1 MNIFS
6 NTEFLKNEIEETRKK
21 DREAEV
27 ECERIKFNNRVVR
40 ESLFNTLES
49 FNDLIVNNSNFNLNM
64 IGNFLSKLLSV
75 TQGREYEFKCTNNY
89 IETIVYQSPF
99 PRSEKC
105 FYNVY
110 YLIPKLSLEPP
121 REEKITYGVEKSFFD
136 ANSEIIVLRKDNMIN
151 KRNNDIS
158 FYDKNGNKSI
168 NTKNIDVVYQF
179 INELINYRIDNNV
192 DEIPTL
198 EIDNFIQKYSPQLKK
213 VKSF

>member
-21 DREAEV
+21 DMEAEV

-40 ESLFNTLES
+40 ESMFNTLES
-49 FNDLIVNNSNFNLNM
+49 FNDLIVNNSNFNLNV

-75 TQGREYEFKCTNNY
+75 TQAREYEFKCTNNY

-99 PRSEKC
+99 PISEKD

-110 YLIPKLSLEPP
+110 YLIPKISLEPP
-121 REEKITYGVEKSFFD
+121 MEEIITYGVEESFFD
-136 ANSEIIVLRKDNMIN
+136 KNSEIIVLKKENINNKDNSIC
-151 KRNNDIS
+151 
-158 FYDKNGNKSI
+158 FYNKNGNKSI

-192 DEIPTL
+192 DEIPAF

-213 VKSF
+213 VKHL

>member
-1 MNIFS
+1 MNIFY

-21 DREAEV
+21 DMEAEV

-40 ESLFNTLES
+40 ESMFNTLES

-75 TQGREYEFKCTNNY
+75 TEGREYEFKCTNNY

-121 REEKITYGVEKSFFD
+121 REEKITYGVEESFFD
-136 ANSEIIVLRKDNMIN
+136 KNSEIIVLKKENINNKDNNIC
-151 KRNNDIS
+151 
-158 FYDKNGNKSI
+158 FYNKNGNKSI

-192 DEIPTL
+192 NEIPAF

-213 VKSF
+213 VKHL

>member
-1 MNIFS
+1 MNIFC

-21 DREAEV
+21 DMEAEV

-40 ESLFNTLES
+40 ESMFNTLES

-75 TQGREYEFKCTNNY
+75 TQGREYEFKYTTNY

-136 ANSEIIVLRKDNMIN
+136 KNSEIIVLKKENINNKDNN
-151 KRNNDIS
+151 IS

-179 INELINYRIDNNV
+179 INELINYRIENNT

>member
-1 MNIFS
+1 MNIFY

-21 DREAEV
+21 DMEAEV

-40 ESLFNTLES
+40 ESMFNTLES

-75 TQGREYEFKCTNNY
+75 TQDREYEFRCTNNY

-121 REEKITYGVEKSFFD
+121 REEKITYGVEESFFD
-136 ANSEIIVLRKDNMIN
+136 KNSEIIVLKKENINNKDNNIC
-151 KRNNDIS
+151 
-158 FYDKNGNKSI
+158 FYNKNGNKSI

-192 DEIPTL
+192 DEIPAF

-213 VKSF
+213 VKHL

>member
-1 MNIFS
+1 MNIFC

-21 DREAEV
+21 DMEAEV

-40 ESLFNTLES
+40 KSMFNTLES

-136 ANSEIIVLRKDNMIN
+136 VNSEVIVLRKDNMIN

-179 INELINYRIDNNV
+179 INELINYRIENNV
-192 DEIPTL
+192 DEIPTF

-213 VKSF
+213 VKHL

>member
-1 MNIFS
+1 MNIFC

-21 DREAEV
+21 DMEAEV

-40 ESLFNTLES
+40 ESMFNTLES

-179 INELINYRIDNNV
+179 INELINYRIENNT

>member
-1 MNIFS
+1 MNIFY

-21 DREAEV
+21 DMEAEL

-40 ESLFNTLES
+40 ESMFNTLES

-75 TQGREYEFKCTNNY
+75 TQIREYEFRCTNNY
-89 IETIVYQSPF
+89 VETIVYQSPF

-121 REEKITYGVEKSFFD
+121 REEKITYGVEESFFD
-136 ANSEIIVLRKDNMIN
+136 KNSEIIVLKKENINNKDNNIC
-151 KRNNDIS
+151 
-158 FYDKNGNKSI
+158 FYNKNGNKSI

-192 DEIPTL
+192 DEIPAF

-213 VKSF
+213 VKHL

>member
-1 MNIFS
+1 MNIFY

-21 DREAEV
+21 DMEAEV

-40 ESLFNTLES
+40 ESMFNTLES

-121 REEKITYGVEKSFFD
+121 REEKITYGVEESFFD
-136 ANSEIIVLRKDNMIN
+136 KNSEIIVLKKENINNKDNNICFYN
-151 KRNNDIS
+151 KNC
-158 FYDKNGNKSI
+158 NKSI
-168 NTKNIDVVYQF
+168 NAKNIDVVYQF

-192 DEIPTL
+192 DEIPAF

-213 VKSF
+213 VKHL

>member
-1 MNIFS
+1 MNIFY
-6 NTEFLKNEIEETRKK
+6 NTEFLKSEIEETRKK

-27 ECERIKFNNRVVR
+27 ECERIKFNNRAVR
-40 ESLFNTLES
+40 KSMLNTLES
-49 FNDLIVNNSNFNLNM
+49 FNNLIMNNSSFNLNV
-64 IGNFLSKLLSV
+64 IGDYLSKLLSV
-75 TQGREYEFKCTNNY
+75 TQSREYVFKCTNNY

-99 PRSEKC
+99 PRNEKC

-121 REEKITYGVEKSFFD
+121 REEKITYGVEESFFD
-136 ANSEIIVLRKDNMIN
+136 KNSEIIVLKKENINNKDNNICFYN
-151 KRNNDIS
+151 KNC
-158 FYDKNGNKSI
+158 NKSI

-192 DEIPTL
+192 NEIPAF

-213 VKSF
+213 VKHL

>member
-1 MNIFS
+1 MNIFC

-21 DREAEV
+21 DMEAEV
-27 ECERIKFNNRVVR
+27 ECERIKLNNRVVR
-40 ESLFNTLES
+40 ESMFNTLES

-179 INELINYRIDNNV
+179 INELINYRIENNT

>member
-1 MNIFS
+1 MNIFY

-21 DREAEV
+21 DMEAEV
-27 ECERIKFNNRVVR
+27 ECERRKFNNRVVR
-40 ESLFNTLES
+40 ESMFNTLES

-75 TQGREYEFKCTNNY
+75 TQGREYEFRCTNNY

-121 REEKITYGVEKSFFD
+121 REEKITYGVEESFFD
-136 ANSEIIVLRKDNMIN
+136 KNSEIIVLKKENINNKDNNIC
-151 KRNNDIS
+151 
-158 FYDKNGNKSI
+158 FYNKNGNKSI

-192 DEIPTL
+192 DEIPAF

-213 VKSF
+213 VKHL

>member
-1 MNIFS
+1 MNIFC

-21 DREAEV
+21 DIEAEV

-40 ESLFNTLES
+40 ESMFNTLES

-136 ANSEIIVLRKDNMIN
+136 VNSEIIVLRKDNMIN

-192 DEIPTL
+192 DEIPAF
-198 EIDNFIQKYSPQLKK
+198 EIDNFIQKYFPQLKK
-213 VKSF
+213 VKHL

>member
-40 ESLFNTLES
+40 ESMFNTLES

-136 ANSEIIVLRKDNMIN
+136 VNSEVIVLRKDNMIN

-179 INELINYRIDNNV
+179 INELINYRIENNT

-198 EIDNFIQKYSPQLKK
+198 EIDDFIQKYSPQLKK

>member
-40 ESLFNTLES
+40 ESMFNTLES

-136 ANSEIIVLRKDNMIN
+136 KNSEIIVLKKENINNKDNNIC
-151 KRNNDIS
+151 
-158 FYDKNGNKSI
+158 FYNKNGKKSI

-192 DEIPTL
+192 DEIPAF

-213 VKSF
+213 VKHL

>member
-1 MNIFS
+1 MNIFY
-6 NTEFLKNEIEETRKK
+6 NTEFLKKEIEETRKK
-21 DREAEV
+21 DMEAEV

-40 ESLFNTLES
+40 ESMFNTLDS
-49 FNDLIVNNSNFNLNM
+49 FNNLIMNNSSFNLNV
-64 IGNFLSKLLSV
+64 IGDYLSKLLSV

-89 IETIVYQSPF
+89 IETVVYQIPF
-99 PRSEKC
+99 PRIEKC
-105 FYNVY
+105 FYNIY

-136 ANSEIIVLRKDNMIN
+136 VNSEVIVLRKDNMIN

-179 INELINYRIDNNV
+179 INELINYRIDNKV
-192 DEIPTL
+192 DEIPAL

-213 VKSF
+213 VKHL

>member
-1 MNIFS
+1 MNIFC

-21 DREAEV
+21 DMEAEV
-27 ECERIKFNNRVVR
+27 ECERIKLNNRVVR
-40 ESLFNTLES
+40 ESMFNTLES

-75 TQGREYEFKCTNNY
+75 TQGREYEFKCTTNY

-121 REEKITYGVEKSFFD
+121 REEKITYGVEEPFFD
-136 ANSEIIVLRKDNMIN
+136 KNSEIIVLKKENIN
-151 KRNNDIS
+151 NKNNNIC
-158 FYDKNGNKSI
+158 FYNKNGNKSI

-192 DEIPTL
+192 DEIPAF
-198 EIDNFIQKYSPQLKK
+198 EIDNFIQKYFPQLKK
-213 VKSF
+213 VKRL

>member
-1 MNIFS
+1 MNIFY

-21 DREAEV
+21 DMEAEV

-40 ESLFNTLES
+40 ESMFNTLES

-121 REEKITYGVEKSFFD
+121 REEKITYGVEESFFD
-136 ANSEIIVLRKDNMIN
+136 KNSEIIVLKKENINNKDNNICFYN
-151 KRNNDIS
+151 KNC
-158 FYDKNGNKSI
+158 NKSI

-192 DEIPTL
+192 DEIPAF

-213 VKSF
+213 VKHL

>member
-1 MNIFS
+1 MNIFY

-21 DREAEV
+21 DMEAEV

-40 ESLFNTLES
+40 ESMFNTLES

-75 TQGREYEFKCTNNY
+75 TQSREYEFRCTNNY

-99 PRSEKC
+99 PRSEKG

-121 REEKITYGVEKSFFD
+121 REEKIIYGVEKSFFD
-136 ANSEIIVLRKDNMIN
+136 KNSEIIVL
-151 KRNNDIS
+151 
-158 FYDKNGNKSI
+158 
-168 NTKNIDVVYQF
+168 
-179 INELINYRIDNNV
+179 
-192 DEIPTL
+192 
-198 EIDNFIQKYSPQLKK
+198 KK
-213 VKSF
+213 KI

>member
-1 MNIFS
+1 MNIFC

-21 DREAEV
+21 DMEAEV

-40 ESLFNTLES
+40 ESMFNTLES
-49 FNDLIVNNSNFNLNM
+49 FNDLIVNNSNFNLNV

-99 PRSEKC
+99 PISEKG

-110 YLIPKLSLEPP
+110 YLIPKISLEPP
-121 REEKITYGVEKSFFD
+121 REEIITYGVEESFFD
-136 ANSEIIVLRKDNMIN
+136 KNSEIIVLKKENINNKDNNIC
-151 KRNNDIS
+151 
-158 FYDKNGNKSI
+158 FYNKNGNKSI

-192 DEIPTL
+192 DEIPAF

-213 VKSF
+213 VKHL

>member
-1 MNIFS
+1 MNIFY

-21 DREAEV
+21 DMEAEV

-40 ESLFNTLES
+40 ESMFNTLES

-136 ANSEIIVLRKDNMIN
+136 VNSEIIVLRKDNMIN

-192 DEIPTL
+192 DEIPDF

-213 VKSF
+213 VKHL

>member
-1 MNIFS
+1 MNIFY

-21 DREAEV
+21 DMEAEV

-40 ESLFNTLES
+40 ESMFNTLES

-75 TQGREYEFKCTNNY
+75 TQGREYEFNY

-99 PRSEKC
+99 PRSEKG

-121 REEKITYGVEKSFFD
+121 REEKIIYGVEKSFFD
-136 ANSEIIVLRKDNMIN
+136 KNSEIIVLKKENINNKDNNIC
-151 KRNNDIS
+151 
-158 FYDKNGNKSI
+158 FYNKNGNKSI

-192 DEIPTL
+192 DEIPAF

-213 VKSF
+213 VKHL

>member
-40 ESLFNTLES
+40 ESMFNTLES

-89 IETIVYQSPF
+89 IETVVYQSPF
-99 PRSEKC
+99 PRNEKC

-110 YLIPKLSLEPP
+110 YLIPKLSLQPP
-121 REEKITYGVEKSFFD
+121 REEIIAYGVEKSFFD
-136 ANSEIIVLRKDNMIN
+136 VNSEVIVLRKDNMIN

-179 INELINYRIDNNV
+179 INELINYRIENNT

>member
-1 MNIFS
+1 MNIFC

-21 DREAEV
+21 DMEAEV
-27 ECERIKFNNRVVR
+27 ECERIKFNNRAVR
-40 ESLFNTLES
+40 KSMFNTLES
-49 FNDLIVNNSNFNLNM
+49 FNNLIMNNSNFNLNV
-64 IGNFLSKLLSV
+64 IGDYLSKLLSV

-121 REEKITYGVEKSFFD
+121 REEKITYGVEESFFD
-136 ANSEIIVLRKDNMIN
+136 KNSEIIVLKKENINNKDNNICFYN
-151 KRNNDIS
+151 KNC
-158 FYDKNGNKSI
+158 NKSI
-168 NTKNIDVVYQF
+168 NTKNIGVVYQF

-192 DEIPTL
+192 DEIPAF

-213 VKSF
+213 VKHL

>member
-1 MNIFS
+1 MNIFY
-6 NTEFLKNEIEETRKK
+6 NTEFLKKEIEETRKK

-40 ESLFNTLES
+40 ESMLNTLES
-49 FNDLIVNNSNFNLNM
+49 FNNLIMNNSNFNLNV
-64 IGNFLSKLLSV
+64 IGDYLSKLLSV

-89 IETIVYQSPF
+89 IETVVYQSPF

-105 FYNVY
+105 FYNIY

-136 ANSEIIVLRKDNMIN
+136 VNSEIIVLRKDNMIN

-158 FYDKNGNKSI
+158 FYDKNGNKNI
-168 NTKNIDVVYQF
+168 NTKNINVVYQF
-179 INELINYRIDNNV
+179 INELINYRIENNV
-192 DEIPTL
+192 DEIPAF
-198 EIDNFIQKYSPQLKK
+198 EIDSFIQKYSPQLKK
-213 VKSF
+213 VKHL

>member
-1 MNIFS
+1 MNIFC

-21 DREAEV
+21 DIEAEV

-40 ESLFNTLES
+40 ESMFNTLES

-121 REEKITYGVEKSFFD
+121 REEKITYGVEESFFD
-136 ANSEIIVLRKDNMIN
+136 KNSEIIVLKKENINNKDNNICFYN
-151 KRNNDIS
+151 KNC
-158 FYDKNGNKSI
+158 NKSI

-192 DEIPTL
+192 DEIPAF
-198 EIDNFIQKYSPQLKK
+198 EIANFIQKYSPQLKK
-213 VKSF
+213 VKHL

>member
-1 MNIFS
+1 MNIFC

-21 DREAEV
+21 DMEAKV
-27 ECERIKFNNRVVR
+27 ECERIKLNNRVVR
-40 ESLFNTLES
+40 ESMFNTLES

-99 PRSEKC
+99 LRSEKC

-121 REEKITYGVEKSFFD
+121 REEKITYGVEESFFD
-136 ANSEIIVLRKDNMIN
+136 KNSEIIVLKKENINNKDNNICFYN
-151 KRNNDIS
+151 KNC
-158 FYDKNGNKSI
+158 NKSI

-192 DEIPTL
+192 DEIPAF

-213 VKSF
+213 VKHL

>member
-1 MNIFS
+1 MNIFC

-21 DREAEV
+21 DMEAEV
-27 ECERIKFNNRVVR
+27 ECERIKFNNRIVR
-40 ESLFNTLES
+40 ESMFNTLES

-75 TQGREYEFKCTNNY
+75 TQDREYEFKCTNNY

-121 REEKITYGVEKSFFD
+121 REEKITYGVEESFFD
-136 ANSEIIVLRKDNMIN
+136 KNSEIIVLKKENINNKDNNICFYN
-151 KRNNDIS
+151 KNC
-158 FYDKNGNKSI
+158 NKSI

-192 DEIPTL
+192 DEIPAF

-213 VKSF
+213 VKHF

>member
-1 MNIFS
+1 MNIFC

-21 DREAEV
+21 DIEAEV

-40 ESLFNTLES
+40 ESMFNTLES

-75 TQGREYEFKCTNNY
+75 TQDREYEFKCTNNY

-121 REEKITYGVEKSFFD
+121 REEKITYGVEESFFD
-136 ANSEIIVLRKDNMIN
+136 KNSEIIVLKKENINNKDNNICFYN
-151 KRNNDIS
+151 KNC
-158 FYDKNGNKSI
+158 NKSI

-192 DEIPTL
+192 DEIPAF

-213 VKSF
+213 VKHL

>member
-1 MNIFS
+1 MNIFC
-6 NTEFLKNEIEETRKK
+6 NTEFLKNEIGETRKK
-21 DREAEV
+21 DMEAEV
-27 ECERIKFNNRVVR
+27 ECERIKLNNRVVR
-40 ESLFNTLES
+40 ESMFNTLES

-75 TQGREYEFKCTNNY
+75 TQGREYEFKCTTNY

-110 YLIPKLSLEPP
+110 YLIPKLSLQPP
-121 REEKITYGVEKSFFD
+121 REEIITYGVEESFFD
-136 ANSEIIVLRKDNMIN
+136 KNSEITVLKKENINNKDNNIC
-151 KRNNDIS
+151 
-158 FYDKNGNKSI
+158 FYNKNGNKSI

-192 DEIPTL
+192 DEIPAF

-213 VKSF
+213 VKHL

>member
-1 MNIFS
+1 MNIFY

-21 DREAEV
+21 DMEAEV

-40 ESLFNTLES
+40 ESMFNTLES

-75 TQGREYEFKCTNNY
+75 TQSREYEFRCTNNY

-121 REEKITYGVEKSFFD
+121 REEKITYGVEESFFD
-136 ANSEIIVLRKDNMIN
+136 KNSEIIVLKKENINNKDNNIC
-151 KRNNDIS
+151 
-158 FYDKNGNKSI
+158 FYNKNGNKSI

-192 DEIPTL
+192 DEIPAF

-213 VKSF
+213 VKHL

>member
-1 MNIFS
+1 MNIFC

-21 DREAEV
+21 DIEAEV

-40 ESLFNTLES
+40 ESMFNTLES

-75 TQGREYEFKCTNNY
+75 TQGREYEFKCINNY

-99 PRSEKC
+99 PISEKG

-110 YLIPKLSLEPP
+110 YLIPKISLEPP
-121 REEKITYGVEKSFFD
+121 REEKITYGVEESFFD
-136 ANSEIIVLRKDNMIN
+136 KNSEIIVLKKENINNKDNNIC
-151 KRNNDIS
+151 
-158 FYDKNGNKSI
+158 FYNKNGNKSI

-179 INELINYRIDNNV
+179 IDELINYRIDNNM
-192 DEIPTL
+192 DEIPAF

-213 VKSF
+213 VKHL

>member
-1 MNIFS
+1 MNIFY
-6 NTEFLKNEIEETRKK
+6 NTEFLKSEIEETRKK

-27 ECERIKFNNRVVR
+27 ECERIKFNNRAVR
-40 ESLFNTLES
+40 KSMFNTLES
-49 FNDLIVNNSNFNLNM
+49 FNNLIMNNSNFNLNV
-64 IGNFLSKLLSV
+64 IGDYLSKLLSV
-75 TQGREYEFKCTNNY
+75 TQSREYEFKCTNNY
-89 IETIVYQSPF
+89 IETVVYQSPF

-121 REEKITYGVEKSFFD
+121 REEIITYGVEESFFD
-136 ANSEIIVLRKDNMIN
+136 KNSEIIVLKKENINNKDNNICFYN
-151 KRNNDIS
+151 KS
-158 FYDKNGNKSI
+158 GNKSI

-192 DEIPTL
+192 DEIPAF

-213 VKSF
+213 VKHL

>member
-1 MNIFS
+1 MNIFY

-21 DREAEV
+21 DMEAEV

-40 ESLFNTLES
+40 ESMFNTLES

-99 PRSEKC
+99 PRSEKG

-121 REEKITYGVEKSFFD
+121 REEKITYGVEESFFD
-136 ANSEIIVLRKDNMIN
+136 KNSEIIVLKKENINNKDNNIC
-151 KRNNDIS
+151 
-158 FYDKNGNKSI
+158 FYNKNGNKSI

-192 DEIPTL
+192 DEIPPF

-213 VKSF
+213 VKHL

>member
-1 MNIFS
+1 MNIFY
-6 NTEFLKNEIEETRKK
+6 NTEFLKSEIEETRKK

-27 ECERIKFNNRVVR
+27 ECERIKFNNRAVR
-40 ESLFNTLES
+40 KSMLNTLES
-49 FNDLIVNNSNFNLNM
+49 FNNLIMNNSSFNLNA
-64 IGNFLSKLLSV
+64 IRDYLSKLLSV
-75 TQGREYEFKCTNNY
+75 TQSREYEFKCTNNY

-136 ANSEIIVLRKDNMIN
+136 VNSEVIVLRKDNMIN

-168 NTKNIDVVYQF
+168 NTKNIDAVYQF
-179 INELINYRIDNNV
+179 INELINYRIENNV
-192 DEIPTL
+192 DEIPAF

-213 VKSF
+213 VKHL

>member
-1 MNIFS
+1 MNIFY
-6 NTEFLKNEIEETRKK
+6 NTEFLKKEIEETRKK

-40 ESLFNTLES
+40 ESMLNTLDS
-49 FNDLIVNNSNFNLNM
+49 FNNLIMNNSSFNLNV
-64 IGNFLSKLLSV
+64 IGDYLSKLLSV

-89 IETIVYQSPF
+89 IETVVYQSPF

-105 FYNVY
+105 FYNIY

-136 ANSEIIVLRKDNMIN
+136 VNSEIIVLRKDNMIN

-158 FYDKNGNKSI
+158 FYDKNGNKNI

-192 DEIPTL
+192 DEIPAL

-213 VKSF
+213 VKHL

>member
-1 MNIFS
+1 MNIFY
-6 NTEFLKNEIEETRKK
+6 NTEFLKKEIEETRKK

-40 ESLFNTLES
+40 ESMFNTLDS
-49 FNDLIVNNSNFNLNM
+49 FNNLIMNNSNFNLNV
-64 IGNFLSKLLSV
+64 IGDYLSKLLSV

-89 IETIVYQSPF
+89 IETVVYQIPF
-99 PRSEKC
+99 PRIEKC
-105 FYNVY
+105 FYNIY

-136 ANSEIIVLRKDNMIN
+136 VNSEVIVLRKDNMIN

-179 INELINYRIDNNV
+179 INELINYRIDNKV
-192 DEIPTL
+192 DEIPAL

-213 VKSF
+213 VKHL

>member
-1 MNIFS
+1 MNIFY

-21 DREAEV
+21 DMEAEL

-40 ESLFNTLES
+40 ESMFNTLES

-75 TQGREYEFKCTNNY
+75 TQIREYEFRCTNNY
-89 IETIVYQSPF
+89 VETIVYQSPF
-99 PRSEKC
+99 PRSEKG

-121 REEKITYGVEKSFFD
+121 REEKITYGVEESFFD
-136 ANSEIIVLRKDNMIN
+136 KNSEIIVLKKENINNKDNNIC
-151 KRNNDIS
+151 
-158 FYDKNGNKSI
+158 FYNKNGNKSI

-192 DEIPTL
+192 DEIPAF

-213 VKSF
+213 VKHL